1 MQLFRNNTF
10 LQKMFRSAK
19 SHDIFI
25 DDEHPSSYDGDYVA
39 LSNTTSTSI
48 FTIPTGKTGHIA
60 ALIITNKETAAQ
72 LFTLYD
78 DTDVRAEIYVANQ
91 TTIVLSREELIALQP
106 FTTNLKVKAASY
118 SAGSSISCG
127 FRLRDTQTV

>member
-1 MQLFRNNTF
+1 MQLFRNNNL
-10 LQKMFRSAK
+10 LQRMFRSSK
-19 SHDIFI
+19 SGDIFI

-39 LSNTTSTSI
+39 LANTSSTTI
-48 FTIPTGKTGHIA
+48 FTIPSNKTGHLA
-60 ALIITNKETAAQ
+60 ALIITNKETSAQ

-91 TTIVLSREELIALQP
+91 TTIVLSKDDLIALQP
-106 FTTNLKVKAASY
+106 FTTDLQVKAASY
-118 SAGSSISCG
+118 SAGSSIACG

>member
-1 MQLFRNNTF
+1 MQLFRNNKF

-19 SHDIFI
+19 SGDIFI

-39 LSNTTSTSI
+39 LANTSSTTI
-48 FTIPTGKTGHIA
+48 FTIPSGKTGHMA
-60 ALIITNKETAAQ
+60 ALIITNKEVAAQ

-78 DTDVRAEIYVANQ
+78 DTDVRAELYVANQ
-91 TTIVLSREELIALQP
+91 TSIVLSKDELQALKP
-106 FTTNLKVKAASY
+106 FTTDLKVKAASY
-118 SAGSSISCG
+118 SAGSSIACG